1 MIFNPSR
8 SKLTPENHLPN
19 YQLSPTME
27 LMNIFS
33 TSILNPPCPVVFGH
47 YQDKCIQ
54 LSVLSYILTTVLF
67 LLFPPSSNFPLPP
80 SYPKLSSRF
89 TLLHDKKKKQT
100 NHTYILKNFTV
111 GFKSKLLL
119 QWPSQRL
126 FIFSFITYSNFLMQ
140 GHGSNHNSQSVS
152 CKNLCPLCNSC
163 TLELRGGILK
173 SHCPGYTTYKLNQNS
188 WGWELAIRI
197 SGVQQN

>member
-89 TLLHDKKKKQT
+89 TLLHDKKKNKQT
-100 NHTYILKNFTV
+100 TPTS
-111 GFKSKLLL
+111 SKTLLL
-119 QWPSQRL
+119 ALSQSCFSSDPLKGCLFFHLSLTPTFWCRVMVPIITPSQ
-126 FIFSFITYSNFLMQ
+126 FP
-140 GHGSNHNSQSVS
+140 V
-152 CKNLCPLCNSC
+152 
-163 TLELRGGILK
+163 
-173 SHCPGYTTYKLNQNS
+173 
-188 WGWELAIRI
+188 RI
-197 SGVQQN
+197 SVPCAIPAPWNYVGGF